1 MVVAG
6 AVNLGLDPNWPLGAE
21 GEDHFPSWEGS
32 GGWSEEDCP
41 GREYGEQD
49 TGVPEA

>member
-1 MVVAG
+1 MVVAV
-6 AVNLGLDPNWPLGAE
+6 AVNIVLEPKWPLGAE
-21 GEDHFPSWEGS
+21 GEDHFPSGVGS
-32 GGWSEEDCP
+32 GWWGEEECP